1 VDKNDALAQ
10 IFANDPLNIL
20 EVKSRSERL
29 TTDQRLVSS
38 FQEINEFYKVKGRT
52 PKANQSDISEFQL
65 YQRLHALRE
74 NSIKSESLKQ
84 YDEFN
89 LLEVKLKEINSID
102 DILDDDE
109 LDLLGEDDLGLFSFE
124 HVSNTKKE
132 KTDFVAR
139 REPCEDFHKYE
150 SLFKEV
156 HSDLI
161 AKRRKLIPYEEK
173 QLKEAGNFF
182 VHSGVI
188 LYLESI
194 NDLSKDR
201 FKKMDGR
208 TRIIFENGTESNMK
222 LRSLGKNLLKNGKA
236 ITSNFEKIDEDF
248 VESFNEITD
257 DDNDAGSIYV
267 LKSLSMVQDLSSIK
281 DLYKIGYS
289 KGDVTERIKNAKH
302 DPTYLMADVQIVGI
316 WDCYNMNP
324 QKFEQLL
331 HNFFGSVRL
340 DLDVN
345 DDKGKRH
352 RPQEWFIVPIQVINQ
367 AVEMLAD
374 GSIVN
379 YKYNDNSESIVLK

>member
-1 VDKNDALAQ
+1 MDKNDALAQ

-20 EVKSRSERL
+20 EVKSRSEPI

-38 FQEINEFYKVKGRT
+38 FQEINEFYKAKGWT

-65 YQRLHALRE
+65 YQRLNALRE
-74 NSIKSESLKQ
+74 NPEKSKSLKD

-89 LLEVKLKEINSID
+89 LLEVKVKEINSID

-139 REPCEDFHKYE
+139 REPCKDFHKYE

-161 AKRRKLIPYEEK
+161 AKKRKLIPYEEK

-222 LRSLGKNLLKNGKA
+222 LRSCLLY
-236 ITSNFEKIDEDF
+236 TSDAADE
-248 VESFNEITD
+248 
-257 DDNDAGSIYV
+257 
-267 LKSLSMVQDLSSIK
+267 
-281 DLYKIGYS
+281 
-289 KGDVTERIKNAKH
+289 
-302 DPTYLMADVQIVGI
+302 
-316 WDCYNMNP
+316 
-324 QKFEQLL
+324 
-331 HNFFGSVRL
+331 
-340 DLDVN
+340 
-345 DDKGKRH
+345 
-352 RPQEWFIVPIQVINQ
+352 
-367 AVEMLAD
+367 
-374 GSIVN
+374 
-379 YKYNDNSESIVLK
+379 